1 MIINY
6 YRKKVFLVKENG
18 EREIIAERLAIADK
32 FWPRLLGLMGKKML
46 INGCA
51 LLLFPCSSIHT
62 FFMRFPIDV
71 VYIDRDWNIVKTVKN
86 LQPWKVD
93 FGSRKARY
101 TLELPAGTIDC
112 DRGRI
117 IIEEEG

>member
-71 VYIDRDWNIVKTVKN
+71 VYIDRDWNIVKNSKKFATVEGGFRK
-86 LQPWKVD
+86 QKSKIY
-93 FGSRKARY
+93 FRTSRRNNR
-101 TLELPAGTIDC
+101 L
-112 DRGRI
+112 
-117 IIEEEG
+117 